1 MRSLFAFLIGL
12 GLLLLFYYFISIP
25 ILPCVSIFAAALL
38 FVANDRHMR
47 LRMGFIVSLT
57 VIAIWIYLNNAI
69 SMIRF
74 YPQYGSVLAVIL
86 EFITIFAFVG
96 VGVSMTISALKAHKI
111 NQN

>member
-1 MRSLFAFLIGL
+1 MRSFFAFLIGL
-12 GLLLLFYYFISIP
+12 VLILLFYYFVSIP

-47 LRMGFIVSLT
+47 LRMGFIIALT
-57 VIAIWIYLNNAI
+57 IIAIWIYLNNAI

-74 YPQYGSVLAVIL
+74 YPQYGNVLAIIF
-86 EFITIFAFVG
+86 EFITVLSFVG
-96 VGVSMTISALKAHKI
+96 AGITMSISALKAHRI